1 MQNCFFNILENNHMK
16 KVSIIIPVYN
26 VEAYIEDCIAS
37 VMAQD
42 YEQLEV
48 LIVDDCT
55 PDQSISI
62 VEKMIS
68 GYEGPHTY
76 RIIRHAKN
84 GGQSAARNSGISEA
98 TGELIYFLDS
108 DDYICE
114 KAISNLVEL
123 YIETHANIVVGNLKI
138 VDYQTKE
145 VIRDSIQLSSSYYF
159 FSSLKDLY
167 ACHNVIRM
175 GVNGVPWNKLIE
187 KDFLLKNK
195 LLFDLGI
202 IFEDDIWNYKV
213 YCCKPKIAVSSS
225 LTYIYRMRPSS
236 IMTTFTEHHF
246 YSSVKCADIAI
257 LYGHH
262 VQQSSN
268 HWFVINGIERYII
281 GALYKSFDKVKS
293 KDTYSRLYRRYRK
306 KHRPSFELWSNL
318 HVPLATK
325 VKSLH
330 YLLPCIL
337 GEKLLLC
344 FLKRQQKIMRKLYP
358 HQAALP
364 TIELSDSFWSK
375 IE

>member
-167 ACHNVIRM
+167 ACHDVIRM

-262 VQQSSN
+262 VQQSSD

>member
-167 ACHNVIRM
+167 ACHDVIRM

>member
-1 MQNCFFNILENNHMK
+1 MK

-98 TGELIYFLDS
+98 AGELIYFLDS

-114 KAISNLVEL
+114 KTISNLVEL

-167 ACHNVIRM
+167 ACHDVIRM

-187 KDFLLKNK
+187 KDFLLKNE

-225 LTYIYRMRPSS
+225 LTYI
-236 IMTTFTEHHF
+236 
-246 YSSVKCADIAI
+246 
-257 LYGHH
+257 G
-262 VQQSSN
+262 
-268 HWFVINGIERYII
+268 
-281 GALYKSFDKVKS
+281 
-293 KDTYSRLYRRYRK
+293 
-306 KHRPSFELWSNL
+306 
-318 HVPLATK
+318 
-325 VKSLH
+325 
-330 YLLPCIL
+330 
-337 GEKLLLC
+337 
-344 FLKRQQKIMRKLYP
+344 
-358 HQAALP
+358 
-364 TIELSDSFWSK
+364 
-375 IE
+375 

>member
-123 YIETHANIVVGNLKI
+123 YIETHANIVIGNLKI

-167 ACHNVIRM
+167 ACHDVIRM

-262 VQQSSN
+262 VQQSSD

>member
-1 MQNCFFNILENNHMK
+1 MK
-16 KVSIIIPVYN
+16 RVSIIIPVYN

-55 PDQSISI
+55 PDESISI

-68 GYEGPHTY
+68 GYEGSHIY

-84 GGQSAARNSGISEA
+84 GGLSAARNSGLHEA
-98 TGELIYFLDS
+98 SGELIYFLDS

-114 KAISNLVEL
+114 RAISSLVKL
-123 YIETHANIVVGNLKI
+123 YNQTQASVVVGNLKI
-138 VDYQTKE
+138 VDHQTGE
-145 VIRDSIQLSSSYYF
+145 VVRNSIQLPCSYYF
-159 FSSLKDLY
+159 FNSLKDLY
-167 ACHNVIRM
+167 ACREIVEM
-175 GVNGVPWNKLIE
+175 DLNGIAWNKLIE
-187 KDFLLKNK
+187 KNFLLENN
-195 LLFDLGI
+195 LFFDIGMF
-202 IFEDDIWNYKV
+202 FEDDIWSYKV
-213 YCCKPKIAVSSS
+213 YCCKPKIAVSSIP
-225 LTYIYRMRPSS
+225 TYIYRMRPSS

-262 VQQSSN
+262 VQQSPD

-306 KHRPSFELWSNL
+306 NHRPSFELWSNL
-318 HVPLATK
+318 YVPFATK

-337 GEKLLLC
+337 GEKYLLC

-364 TIELSDSFWSK
+364 TIELSDSFWSE

>member
-1 MQNCFFNILENNHMK
+1 MK

-98 TGELIYFLDS
+98 AGELIYFLDS

-167 ACHNVIRM
+167 ACHDVIRM

-187 KDFLLKNK
+187 KDFLLKNE

-236 IMTTFTEHHF
+236 IMTTFTDHHF

-257 LYGHH
+257 LYRHH
-262 VQQSSN
+262 VQQSPD

-364 TIELSDSFWSK
+364 TIELSDSFWNE

>member
-123 YIETHANIVVGNLKI
+123 YIETHANIVIGNLKI

-167 ACHNVIRM
+167 ACHGVIRM

-262 VQQSSN
+262 VQQSSD